1 MEESNLNQTFLKIES
16 FGKKT
21 YAMTLL
27 LKYDDIIVAID
38 NNLYQKGENA
48 FVEDLNTAKK
58 NNNDVILTI
67 YRNDTFFDI
76 LISGSLGCKFTS
88 TSSEE
93 TKAIV
98 EKFAKKEN
106 FDKEQLNSYTVMR
119 DIKNNYEIINMS
131 KSLAAG
137 IFPPL
142 WLAFHQKWWLLALF
156 SVMSFLIISVNTLL
170 FIFAWICV
178 SLYCYIGQIELLIS
192 FAMLGG
198 KVFSMKFAS
207 TNIDNSQRLIRKI
220 YPKSKFKYTK
230 LSDPVVMEEEEDNSK
245 NPSKENKISTSQ
257 EALV

>member
-1 MEESNLNQTFLKIES
+1 MAESNLNQTFLKIES

-27 LKYDDIIVAID
+27 LRYDDIIVAID

-48 FVEDLNTAKK
+48 FVDDLNIAKK
-58 NNNDVILTI
+58 NKTDVILTI
-67 YRNDTFFDI
+67 SRNDTFFDI
-76 LISGSLGCKFTS
+76 LVSGSLGCKFTS

-93 TKAIV
+93 TKTIV
-98 EKFAKKEN
+98 EKFAQKEN

-170 FIFAWICV
+170 FIFAWICL
-178 SLYCYIGQIELLIS
+178 SLYCYIGQIELLTS
-192 FAMLGG
+192 FAMLSG
-198 KVFSMKFAS
+198 KVFSMRLAS
-207 TNIDNSQRLIRKI
+207 INIENSQKLIRKL
-220 YPKSKFKYTK
+220 YPKSKFKYSK
-230 LSDPVVMEEEEDNSK
+230 LGDPVVEEEDKNSK
-245 NPSKENKISTSQ
+245 NTSKENKISTSQ